1 MVMRKSRSART
12 CGLMFLM
19 ACCWVLCTRVIGS
32 EVGLEQEESQIK
44 SNRDWPVLSPK
55 AVGDIP
61 FGISLDSLEKR
72 QDYSLIPFNEDSE
85 NSAEPSSCYYLRI
98 QQWPGVALM
107 VENARIVRAD
117 VPLLLP
123 LEPDASVVPSLDYL
137 QNEEPSVHQ
146 LREQFPGLEIEPHAY
161 FDLGVYLIHSDPEQ
175 EFALVIEYAE
185 GKVLGLRA
193 GKLPNVLWVEGCS

>member
-1 MVMRKSRSART
+1 
-12 CGLMFLM
+12 MFLM
-19 ACCWVLCTRVIGS
+19 ACCWCLSARLIGA

-61 FGISLDSLEKR
+61 FGISLASLEKR
-72 QDYSLIPFNEDSE
+72 QDYSLLPFNEDSE

-107 VENARIVRAD
+107 VENERVVRAD

-123 LEPDASVVPSLDYL
+123 LEPGASAVPSLDYL
-137 QNEEPSVHQ
+137 QDQQPTIHQ
-146 LREQFPGLEIEPHAY
+146 LREQFPALEIEPHAY